1 MKNKKRRG
9 RARHHRGDFWQDWH
23 TRREHIW
30 EEQDRQGKHSD
41 HGKHG
46 KRPFPPRQRA
56 RFWRE
61 FFHEYMGI
69 WPEDHWAFGGRRFS
83 PWHQGRDQF
92 NPFVSTMLSKG
103 GGLLPLYVMQ
113 LLSQKPHYGNE
124 LMERITERTN
134 GQWVANPG
142 AIYPLM
148 AVLEKQG
155 LIIGEWEDPQK
166 RTVRIYRLTA
176 VGEKEINRLKA
187 IITPKL
193 EEAIKVMQVI
203 ANDLNDGDEIS
214 E

>member
-1 MKNKKRRG
+1 MSKKKHRG
-9 RARHHRGDFWQDWH
+9 HGGYHRGDFWQDWH
-23 TRREHIW
+23 TKRELIW
-30 EEQDRQGKHSD
+30 EEQGRQGKQ
-41 HGKHG
+41 GKH

-83 PWHQGRDQF
+83 PWHQGHDQF

-124 LMERITERTN
+124 LMERITERTS

-148 AVLEKQG
+148 AILEKQG

-166 RTVRIYRLTA
+166 RTIRIYRLTA
-176 VGEKEINRLKA
+176 VGEKEIIRLKA
-187 IITPKL
+187 IVTPKL
-193 EEAIKVMQVI
+193 EEAIEVMQEI
-203 ANDLNDGDEIS
+203 ANDLNDGNEIS